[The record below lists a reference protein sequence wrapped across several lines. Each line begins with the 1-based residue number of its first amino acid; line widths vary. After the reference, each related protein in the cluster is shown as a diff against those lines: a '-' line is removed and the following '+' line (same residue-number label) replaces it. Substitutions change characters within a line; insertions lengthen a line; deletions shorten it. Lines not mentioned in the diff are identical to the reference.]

1 MKKFPKE
8 VELDF
13 EIIREPWNKYSLND
27 GTHIKSRYILIKLKK
42 KEPTSETEKPSI
54 GVEGRNV
61 VVTYNV
67 PQNLKGPPSKHI
79 YPPEE
84 LRKSIVQDDIR
95 YTTIYEEWN
104 EYIAEDGTRIRVK
117 QTMTRVG
124 RTDKADK
131 NGDPIYFV
139 DHSIMVDVKTMKR

>member
-1 MKKFPKE
+1 VKKFPKE
-8 VELDF
+8 VDLDF
-13 EIIREPWNKYSLND
+13 EVIREPWNKYSLID
-27 GTHIKSRYILIKLKK
+27 GAHIRSRYLLLRLKK

-54 GVEGRNV
+54 GVDGQNIV
-61 VVTYNV
+61 AVYNV
-67 PQNLKGPPSKHI
+67 PPNLKGPPSRRV

-84 LRKSIVQDDIR
+84 LRKSIVQYDIN
-95 YTTIYEEWN
+95 YTTLYEEWN

-117 QTMTRVG
+117 QTMTKVG

-139 DHSIMVDVKTMKR
+139 DHSIMVEVKPMKR